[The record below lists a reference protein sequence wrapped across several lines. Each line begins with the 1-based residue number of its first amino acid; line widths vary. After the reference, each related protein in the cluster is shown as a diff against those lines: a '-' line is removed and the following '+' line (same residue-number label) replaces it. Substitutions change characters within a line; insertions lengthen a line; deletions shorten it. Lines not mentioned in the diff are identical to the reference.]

1 MAIKITNVL
10 KLETD
15 GVTLPVAVLRKWLEE
30 IPVDTT
36 IRIMQTQEF
45 GSSQNRTTRT
55 ILAGGE
61 ELRRLLDGQT
71 SA

>member
-1 MAIKITNVL
+1 MITIDL
-10 KLETD
+10 STAHLAHGIAT
-15 GVTLPVAVLRKWLEE
+15 PE

>member
-1 MAIKITNVL
+1 MALKITNVS

-15 GVTLPVAVLRKWLEE
+15 GVTVPVSVLRKWLEE

-55 ILAGGE
+55 IL
-61 ELRRLLDGQT
+61 
-71 SA
+71 SAEFNHG